1 MAKPAYIWDGSA
13 WVELSTAPGQAG
25 ANGTNGQ
32 DLTSELDLQTIST
45 NTTISDGT
53 YVGKTLY
60 CTNSSTIT
68 ISVNNDSSTIPVG
81 SQINIIRYGTGAV
94 TVAGSATVNATPGK
108 NLRAQYS
115 MATLIKVV
123 DGATDQWLLVGDI
136 SA

>member
-1 MAKPAYIWDGSA
+1 MAKPAYIWDGSS
-13 WVELSTAPGQAG
+13 WVEITSAPGEAG
-25 ANGTNGQ
+25 T
-32 DLTSELDLQTIST
+32 DLTSTLDLSTITT

-68 ISVNNDSSTIPVG
+68 ITVNNDSSTIPVG
-81 SQINIIRYGTGAV
+81 SQINIIRYGSGAV
-94 TVAGSATVNATPGK
+94 NVADGTATVNATPGQ
-108 NLRAQYS
+108 NLRARYS

-123 DGATDQWLLVGDI
+123 DGATDEWLLVGDI

>member
-1 MAKPAYIWDGSA
+1 MGKPAYIWDGSA
-13 WVELSTAPGQAG
+13 WVELVSLPGAD
-25 ANGTNGQ
+25 GT
-32 DLTSELDLQTIST
+32 DLTSTLDLSTIST
-45 NTTISDGT
+45 NQTISDAT

-68 ISVNNDSSTIPVG
+68 ITVNNDSGTVPVG

-94 TVAGSATVNATPGK
+94 NIADGTAIVNATPGQ
-108 NLRAQYS
+108 NLRARYS

-123 DGATDQWLLVGDI
+123 DGATDEWLLVGDI

>member
-1 MAKPAYIWDGSA
+1 MAKPAYIWDGSS
-13 WVELSTAPGQAG
+13 WVELSTAPGQTG
-25 ANGTNGQ
+25 ADGQ
-32 DLTSELDLQTIST
+32 DLTSQLTLETIST
-45 NTTISDGT
+45 NIVINDST

-68 ISVNNDSSTIPVG
+68 ITVNNDSSTIPPG

-94 TVAGSATVNATPGK
+94 QIVDGTATVNATPGQ

>member
-1 MAKPAYIWDGSA
+1 MAKPAYIWDGSS
-13 WVELSTAPGQAG
+13 WVELSTAPGQA
-25 ANGTNGQ
+25 GQ

-68 ISVNNDSSTIPVG
+68 ITVNNDSSTIPVG

-94 TVAGSATVNATPGK
+94 NVADGTATVNATPGQ